1 MTDLHPPLTFDPTR
15 AEGADMTHQPQP
27 DHLLNHIDGVW
38 TASAS
43 GDTRDNRNPAN
54 IDDVIGAFTE
64 SITADVTAAVDAAEA
79 AQPAWDAIGPIERA
93 KVLTRA
99 ARLIEERIDL
109 FAAAITR
116 EQGKRLSE
124 ARGEV
129 TRSLAILEFTIGEA
143 RRING
148 VTTPAEEPRTVVMT
162 FRRPLG
168 VVGLITPW
176 NFPVAIPMW
185 KVAPALLAGC
195 GAVLK
200 PSPLTPWTSALLV
213 QAFADAG
220 LPDGVL
226 NLIQGDREAGEA
238 IVNDPRVA
246 GISFTGSLPVGQAI
260 NRAGANRLMRTQLE
274 LGGKNALI
282 VLADADLDAATDAI
296 IHGAFGQSGQRCS
309 ATSRVIVDAAVHDEL
324 LSRLVPRVQAM
335 RVGAGDQ
342 EWADIGPVVNEER
355 QVACLTAIER
365 AVADGAE
372 VAVGGAAA
380 ELETPGYFVQPTVL
394 DQVAW
399 DSHLAQEEV
408 FGPVLSVITCEGY
421 DDAMR
426 ISNSVK
432 YGMSGTIFT
441 QDPARIF
448 QALQDFQAGM
458 LHVNRPGVGAY
469 SHLPHM
475 GAKASQLGAPE
486 CSPDVWN
493 FYTDLRSACIR
504 Y

>member
-1 MTDLHPPLTFDPTR
+1 M
-15 AEGADMTHQPQP
+15 AEPRP
-27 DHLLNHIDGVW
+27 EHLLNHIDGAWVPSS
-38 TASAS
+38 TGAVRA
-43 GDTRDNRNPAN
+43 DLNPADT
-54 IDDVIGAFTE
+54 DDVIGEFAE
-64 SITADVTAAVDAAEA
+64 SGAKDAAAAVDAAAA
-79 AQPAWDAIGPIERA
+79 AQGAWDALGPIERA
-93 KVLTRA
+93 TFLTAA
-99 ARLIEERIDL
+99 ARLIEERQEV

-129 TRSLAILEFTIGEA
+129 TRSLAILDFTIGEA

-148 VTTPAEEPRTVVMT
+148 VTTPAEEPRTLAMT

-185 KVAPALLAGC
+185 KAAPALVAGC
-195 GAVLK
+195 TAVLK

-213 QAFADAG
+213 EAFADAG
-220 LPDGVL
+220 LPPGVL
-226 NLIQGDREAGEA
+226 NLLQGDREPGEA
-238 IVNDPRVA
+238 LVSDPRVA
-246 GISFTGSLPVGQAI
+246 GISFTGSLPVGRAI
-260 NRAGANRLMRTQLE
+260 NKAGAGRLMRTQLE

-282 VLADADLDAATDAI
+282 VLADADLDAAVDAI
-296 IHGAFGQSGQRCS
+296 VHGAFGQSGQRCS
-309 ATSRVIVDAAVHDEL
+309 ATSRVIVDRPVRDQL
-324 LSRLVPRVQAM
+324 LDRLVPRVRAM
-335 RVGAGDQ
+335 RIGRGDQ
-342 EWADIGPVVNEER
+342 DGADIGPVVNEER
-355 QVACLTAIER
+355 MRACLDAVDSAVAAGATVAC
-365 AVADGAE
+365 G
-372 VAVGGAAA
+372 GGAADPG
-380 ELETPGYFVQPTVL
+380 TPGYFVNPTVL
-394 DQVAW
+394 TDVAW
-399 DSHLAQEEV
+399 DSEIAQEEV
-408 FGPVLSVITCEGY
+408 FGPVLSVIDCDGY
-421 DDAMR
+421 EDAMR

-441 QDPARIF
+441 RNPSLMF

-486 CSPDVWN
+486 CSPDVWD

>member
-1 MTDLHPPLTFDPTR
+1 M
-15 AEGADMTHQPQP
+15 AQPSP
-27 DHLLNHIDGVW
+27 DHLLNHIDGRWVP
-38 TASAS
+38 SSS
-43 GDTRDNRNPAN
+43 GAVRANLNPAN
-54 IDDVIGAFTE
+54 TDDVIGRFTE
-64 SITADVTAAVDAAEA
+64 SDAKDATAAVDAAAA
-79 AQPAWDAIGPIERA
+79 AQREWDAIGPIERA
-93 KVLTRA
+93 KVLTA
-99 ARLIEERIDL
+99 AGRLIEERRDE
-109 FAAAITR
+109 FAEAITR

-124 ARGEV
+124 GKGEV
-129 TRSLAILEFTIGEA
+129 SRSLAILDFTIGEA

-148 VTTPAEEPRTVVMT
+148 VTTPAEEPRTVAMT

-185 KVAPALLAGC
+185 KVAPALVAGC
-195 GAVLK
+195 TAVLK

-220 LPDGVL
+220 LPSGVL
-226 NLIQGDREAGEA
+226 NLVQGDRDPGEA
-238 IVNDPRVA
+238 LVADVRVA

-260 NRAGANRLMRTQLE
+260 NKAGAGRLMRTQLE

-282 VLADADLDAATDAI
+282 VLADADLDAAVDAI
-296 IHGAFGQSGQRCS
+296 VHGAFGQSGQRCS
-309 ATSRVIVDAAVHDEL
+309 ATSRVIVDRSVREAL
-324 LSRLVPRVQAM
+324 LERLVPRVKAM
-335 RVGAGDQ
+335 RVGRGDQ
-342 EWADIGPVVNEER
+342 DWADIGPVVNDER
-355 QVACLTAIER
+355 LRACLDAVDTAIAAGATVAC
-365 AVADGAE
+365 
-372 VAVGGAAA
+372 GGRPATVD
-380 ELETPGYFVQPTVL
+380 TPGYFVEPTIL
-394 DQVAW
+394 TDVAW
-399 DSHLAQEEV
+399 DSEIAQEEV
-408 FGPVLSVITCEGY
+408 FGPVLSVIDCDGY

-441 QDPARIF
+441 QSPSLMF

-486 CSPDVWN
+486 CSPDVWD

>member
-1 MTDLHPPLTFDPTR
+1 M
-15 AEGADMTHQPQP
+15 AEPRP
-27 DHLLNHIDGVW
+27 DHLLNHIDGRWVPSS
-38 TASAS
+38 TGAVRA
-43 GDTRDNRNPAN
+43 NLNPAN
-54 IDDVIGAFTE
+54 TGDVIGRFAE
-64 SITADVTAAVDAAEA
+64 SGAEDATAAVDAAA
-79 AQPAWDAIGPIERA
+79 AAHGAWDALGPIERA
-93 KVLTRA
+93 KILTAA
-99 ARLIEERIDL
+99 ARLIEQRHDL
-109 FAAAITR
+109 FAEAITR

-124 ARGEV
+124 GRGEV
-129 TRSLAILEFTIGEA
+129 SRSLAILEFTIGEA

-148 VTTPAEEPRTVVMT
+148 VTTPAEEPRTLAMT

-185 KVAPALLAGC
+185 KVAPALVAGC
-195 GAVLK
+195 TAVLK
-200 PSPLTPWTSALLV
+200 PSPLTPWTSALLTE
-213 QAFADAG
+213 AFADAG
-220 LPDGVL
+220 LPPGVL
-226 NLIQGDREAGEA
+226 NLVQGDRQPGEA
-238 IVNDPRVA
+238 LVEDARVA

-260 NRAGANRLMRTQLE
+260 NKAGAGRLMRTQLE

-282 VLADADLDAATDAI
+282 ILADADLDAAVDAI
-296 IHGAFGQSGQRCS
+296 VHGAFGQSGQRCS
-309 ATSRVIVDAAVHDEL
+309 ATSRVIVDRSVREPL
-324 LSRLVPRVQAM
+324 LDRLVPRVRAM
-335 RVGAGDQ
+335 RIGRGDQ
-342 EWADIGPVVNEER
+342 DGADIGPVVNDER
-355 QVACLTAIER
+355 MRACLDAVETAVAAGASVACGGSA
-365 AVADGAE
+365 AVLD
-372 VAVGGAAA
+372 
-380 ELETPGYFVQPTVL
+380 TPGYFVEPTVL
-394 DQVAW
+394 TDVAW
-399 DSHLAQEEV
+399 DSEIAQEEV
-408 FGPVLSVITCEGY
+408 FGPVLSVIDCDGY

-441 QDPARIF
+441 QNPSLMF

-486 CSPDVWN
+486 CSPDVWD

>member
-1 MTDLHPPLTFDPTR
+1 M
-15 AEGADMTHQPQP
+15 AEPRP
-27 DHLLNHIDGVW
+27 DHLLNYIDGHWVPSS
-38 TASAS
+38 TGAVRA
-43 GDTRDNRNPAN
+43 NLNPAN
-54 IDDVIGAFTE
+54 TGDVIGEFAE
-64 SITADVTAAVDAAEA
+64 SGGKDATAAVDAAA
-79 AQPAWDAIGPIERA
+79 AAHGAWDALGPIERA
-93 KVLTRA
+93 KVLTAA
-99 ARLIEERIDL
+99 ARLIEQRHDQ
-109 FAAAITR
+109 FAEAITR

-124 ARGEV
+124 GQGEV
-129 TRSLAILEFTIGEA
+129 SRSLAILHFTAGEA

-148 VTTPAEEPRTVVMT
+148 ITTPAEEPRTIAMT

-185 KVAPALLAGC
+185 KVAPALVAGC
-195 GAVLK
+195 TAVLK

-213 QAFADAG
+213 EAFADAG
-220 LPDGVL
+220 LPPGVL
-226 NLIQGDREAGEA
+226 NLVQGDREPGEA
-238 IVNDPRVA
+238 LVGDARVA

-260 NRAGANRLMRTQLE
+260 NKAGAGRLMRTQLE

-282 VLADADLDAATDAI
+282 VLADADLDAAVDAI
-296 IHGAFGQSGQRCS
+296 VHGAFGQSGQRCS
-309 ATSRVIVDAAVHDEL
+309 ATSRVIVDRAIRESL
-324 LSRLVPRVQAM
+324 LERLVPRVRAM
-335 RVGAGDQ
+335 RIGRGDQ
-342 EWADIGPVVNEER
+342 DWADIGPVVNAER
-355 QVACLTAIER
+355 MQACLDAVETAVAAGATVACGGR
-365 AVADGAE
+365 A
-372 VAVGGAAA
+372 AV
-380 ELETPGYFVQPTVL
+380 LDTPGHFVEPTVL
-394 DQVAW
+394 TDVAW
-399 DSHLAQEEV
+399 DSEIAQEEV
-408 FGPVLSVITCEGY
+408 FGPVLSVIDCDGY

-441 QDPARIF
+441 QNPSLMF

-486 CSPDVWN
+486 CSPDVWD

>member
-1 MTDLHPPLTFDPTR
+1 MSLDFKVQ
-15 AEGADMTHQPQP
+15 A
-27 DHLLNHIDGVW
+27 DHLLNYVDGTW
-38 TASAS
+38 TPSS
-43 GDTRDNRNPAN
+43 GGQTRPNLNPA
-54 IDDVIGAFTE
+54 DTGDVIGEFGE
-64 SITADVTAAVDAAEA
+64 SVAADVTAAVDAAEA

-93 KVLTRA
+93 KVLTKA
-99 ARLIEERIDL
+99 ARLIEDRIED
-109 FAAAITR
+109 FAAAIAR
-116 EQGKRLSE
+116 EQGKRLGE

-129 TRSLAILEFTIGEA
+129 TRGLAILEFHVGEA
-143 RRING
+143 RRMNG
-148 VTTPAEEPRTVVMT
+148 ETTAAEEPRTVVLT
-162 FRRPLG
+162 FRRPIG

-176 NFPVAIPMW
+176 NFPLTIPIW
-185 KVAPALLAGC
+185 KVAPALLSGC
-195 GAVLK
+195 TAVLK
-200 PSPLTPWTSALLV
+200 PSPLTPLTAALLV
-213 QAFADAG
+213 QAFHDAG
-220 LPDGVL
+220 VPAGVL
-226 NLIQGDREAGEA
+226 NLVQGDREAGEA
-238 IVNDPRVA
+238 LVDDARVA

-260 NRAGANRLMRTQLE
+260 NRAGAGRLLRTQLE

-282 VLADADLDAATDAI
+282 VLADADLDAACDAI
-296 IHGAFGQSGQRCS
+296 VHGAYGQSGQRCS
-309 ATSRVIVDAAVHDEL
+309 ATSRIIVDHAVHDEL
-324 LSRLVPRVQAM
+324 MARLVPRVRAM
-335 RVGAGDQ
+335 KIGPGDQ
-342 EWADIGPVVNEER
+342 PDADIGPVVNDER
-355 QVACLTAIER
+355 HQACLRAIEQ

-372 VAVGGAAA
+372 LLAGGGAA
-380 ELETPGYFVQPTVL
+380 ELGTPGYFVQPTLL

-399 DSHLAQEEV
+399 DSELAQEEV
-408 FGPVLSVITCEGY
+408 FGPVLSVITCDGY

-441 QDPARIF
+441 QNPALMF

>member
-1 MTDLHPPLTFDPTR
+1 MTDVSIDANPVTATTGYR
-15 AEGADMTHQPQP
+15 VTHSPEP
-27 DHLLNHIDGVW
+27 DHLLNHIAGRW
-38 TASAS
+38 QPSAS
-43 GDTRDNRNPAN
+43 GDTRPNVNPADL
-54 IDDVIGAFTE
+54 DDVIGDFAE
-64 SITADVTAAVDAAEA
+64 SVTADVRAAVDAAEA
-79 AQPAWDAIGPIERA
+79 AQVGWDATGPIERA

-129 TRSLAILEFTIGEA
+129 TRSLAILDFTIGEA

-168 VVGLITPW
+168 IVGLITPW

-185 KVAPALLAGC
+185 KVAPALIAGC
-195 GAVLK
+195 GAILK

-213 QAFADAG
+213 QAFVDAG
-220 LPDGVL
+220 LPAGVL

-238 IVNDPRVA
+238 IVDDPRVA

-260 NRAGANRLMRTQLE
+260 NRAGATRLMRTQLE

-282 VLADADLDAATDAI
+282 VLDDADLDAAVDAI
-296 IHGAFGQSGQRCS
+296 VHGAFGQSGQRCS
-309 ATSRVIVDAAVHDEL
+309 ATSRVIVDARVHDQL
-324 LSRLVPRVQAM
+324 LERLVPRVQAM
-335 RVGAGDQ
+335 RIGRGDQ
-342 EWADIGPVVNEER
+342 EWSDIGPVVNEER
-355 QVACLTAIER
+355 QSACLTAITN
-365 AVADGAE
+365 AVAGGAE
-372 VAVGGAAA
+372 VLVGGVRAH
-380 ELETPGYFVQPTVL
+380 LDTRGYFVQPTVL

-399 DSHLAQEEV
+399 DSELAQEEV
-408 FGPVLSVITCEGY
+408 FGPVLSVITCNGY

-441 QDPARIF
+441 QDPGRIF
-448 QALQDFQAGM
+448 QALQEFQAGM

>member
-1 MTDLHPPLTFDPTR
+1 M
-15 AEGADMTHQPQP
+15 AEPRP
-27 DHLLNHIDGVW
+27 EHLLNHIDGAWVPSS
-38 TASAS
+38 TGAVRA
-43 GDTRDNRNPAN
+43 DLNPADT
-54 IDDVIGAFTE
+54 DDVIGEFAE
-64 SITADVTAAVDAAEA
+64 SSAKDATAAVDAAA
-79 AQPAWDAIGPIERA
+79 TAQSAWDALGPIERA
-93 KVLTRA
+93 THLTRA
-99 ARLIEERIDL
+99 ARLIEDRAEL
-109 FAAAITR
+109 FAQAITR
-116 EQGKRLSE
+116 EQGKRLPE

-129 TRSLAILEFTIGEA
+129 TRSLAILDFTIGEA

-148 VTTPAEEPRTVVMT
+148 VTTPAEEPRTLAMT

-185 KVAPALLAGC
+185 KVAPALVAGC
-195 GAVLK
+195 TAVLK

-213 QAFADAG
+213 QAFTDAG
-220 LPDGVL
+220 LPPGVL
-226 NLIQGDREAGEA
+226 NLLQGDRDPGEA
-238 IVNDPRVA
+238 LVADPRVA

-260 NRAGANRLMRTQLE
+260 NQAGAHRLLRTQLE

-282 VLADADLDAATDAI
+282 VLADADLDAAADAI
-296 IHGAFGQSGQRCS
+296 VHGAFGQSGQRCS
-309 ATSRVIVDAAVHDEL
+309 ATSRVIVDRAVRDRL
-324 LSRLVPRVQAM
+324 LERLVPRVRAM
-335 RVGAGDQ
+335 RIGPGDQ
-342 EWADIGPVVNEER
+342 DGADIGPVVNAER
-355 QVACLTAIER
+355 MQACLDAVDTAL
-365 AVADGAE
+365 AAGATL
-372 VAVGGAAA
+372 ACGGGTAA
-380 ELETPGYFVQPTVL
+380 LDTPGYFVNPTIL
-394 DQVAW
+394 TDVAR
-399 DSHLAQEEV
+399 DSHIAQEEV
-408 FGPVLSVITCEGY
+408 FGPVLSVIDCDGY

-441 QDPARIF
+441 QHPSHMF
-448 QALQDFQAGM
+448 QALHDFQAGM

-486 CSPDVWN
+486 CSPDVWD

>member
-1 MTDLHPPLTFDPTR
+1 MTDVRIDANPLTS
-15 AEGADMTHQPQP
+15 ASGYAVTHRPEP
-27 DHLLNHIDGVW
+27 EHLLNFIDGRWQPSV
-38 TASAS
+38 S
-43 GDTRDNRNPAN
+43 GDVRRNVNPADL
-54 IDDVIGAFTE
+54 DDVIGDFTE
-64 SITADVTAAVDAAEA
+64 SVTDDVTAAVDAAETA
-79 AQPAWDAIGPIERA
+79 RIEWDAIGPIERA

-99 ARLIEERIDL
+99 ARLIEERIDV

-129 TRSLAILEFTIGEA
+129 TRSLAILDFTIGEA

-185 KVAPALLAGC
+185 KVAPALIAGC

-220 LPDGVL
+220 LPTGVL

-246 GISFTGSLPVGQAI
+246 GISFTGSLPVGRAI

-282 VLADADLDAATDAI
+282 VLEDADLDAAVDAI
-296 IHGAFGQSGQRCS
+296 VHGAFGQSGQRCS
-309 ATSRVIVDAAVHDEL
+309 ATSRVIVDARVHDAL
-324 LSRLVPRVQAM
+324 LDRLVPRVQAM
-335 RVGAGDQ
+335 RIGRGDQ
-342 EWADIGPVVNEER
+342 DWSDIGPVVNEER
-355 QVACLTAIER
+355 LRACLTAIEK
-365 AVADGAE
+365 AVEDGAE
-372 VAVGGAAA
+372 VLVGGSAA
-380 ELETPGYFVQPTVL
+380 ELSTAGYFVQPTIL

-399 DSHLAQEEV
+399 DSELAQEEV
-408 FGPVLSVITCEGY
+408 FGPVLSVITCDGY

-426 ISNSVK
+426 ISNSVE

-441 QDPARIF
+441 QDPGRIF
-448 QALQDFQAGM
+448 QALQEFQAGM

>member
-1 MTDLHPPLTFDPTR
+1 VSLDFKVQ
-15 AEGADMTHQPQP
+15 A
-27 DHLLNHIDGVW
+27 DHLLNYVNGAW
-38 TASAS
+38 TPSS
-43 GDTRDNRNPAN
+43 GGQTRPNLNPA
-54 IDDVIGAFTE
+54 DTGDVIGEFGE
-64 SITADVTAAVDAAEA
+64 SVAADVTASVDAAEA
-79 AQPAWDAIGPIERA
+79 AQPDWDAIGPIERA
-93 KVLTRA
+93 KVLTKA
-99 ARLIEERIDL
+99 ARLIEDRIED

-116 EQGKRLSE
+116 EQGKRLGE

-129 TRSLAILEFTIGEA
+129 TRGLAILEFHIGEA
-143 RRING
+143 RRMNG
-148 VTTPAEEPRTVVMT
+148 ETTAAEEPRTVVLT
-162 FRRPLG
+162 FRRPIG

-176 NFPVAIPMW
+176 NFPLTIPIW
-185 KVAPALLAGC
+185 KVAPALVSGC
-195 GAVLK
+195 TAVLK
-200 PSPLTPWTSALLV
+200 PSPLTPLTAALLV
-213 QAFADAG
+213 EAFHDAG
-220 LPDGVL
+220 VPAGVL
-226 NLIQGDREAGEA
+226 NLVQGDREAGEA
-238 IVNDPRVA
+238 LVDDERVA

-260 NRAGANRLMRTQLE
+260 NRAGAGRLMRTQLE

-282 VLADADLDAATDAI
+282 VLADADLDAACDAI
-296 IHGAFGQSGQRCS
+296 IHGAYGQSGQRCS
-309 ATSRVIVDAAVHDEL
+309 ATSRVIVDRAVHDEL
-324 LSRLVPRVQAM
+324 LARLAPRVRAM
-335 RVGAGDQ
+335 KIGPGDQ
-342 EWADIGPVVNEER
+342 PDADIGPVVNDER
-355 QVACLTAIER
+355 HRACLQAIEQ

-372 VAVGGAAA
+372 LLAGGGAA
-380 ELETPGYFVQPTVL
+380 ELDTPGYFVKPTLL
-394 DQVAW
+394 DNVAW
-399 DSHLAQEEV
+399 DSELAQEEV
-408 FGPVLSVITCEGY
+408 FGPVLSVITCDGY

-441 QDPARIF
+441 QNPALMF

>member
-1 MTDLHPPLTFDPTR
+1 MS
-15 AEGADMTHQPQP
+15 QPIP
-27 DHLLNHIDGVW
+27 DHLLNHIGGRW
-38 TASAS
+38 LPSRTAT
-43 GDTRDNRNPAN
+43 TRPNLNPA
-54 IDDVIGAFTE
+54 DLSDVIGEFTE
-64 SITADVTAAVDAAEA
+64 SDTKDVTAAVDAAAA
-79 AQPAWDAIGPIERA
+79 AQQEWDAAGPIDRA
-93 KVLTRA
+93 KVLSAA
-99 ARLIEERIDL
+99 ARLIGERSET
-109 FAAAITR
+109 FAEAITR

-124 ARGEV
+124 GRGEV
-129 TRSLAILEFTIGEA
+129 ARSLAILDFTIGEA

-148 VTTPAEEPRTVVMT
+148 VTTPAEEPRTLAMT

-168 VVGLITPW
+168 IVGLITPW

-195 GAVLK
+195 TAVLK

-220 LPDGVL
+220 LPAGVL
-226 NLIQGDREAGEA
+226 NLVQGDRDPGEA
-238 IVNDPRVA
+238 LVCDPRVA

-260 NRAGANRLMRTQLE
+260 NRAGASRLMRTQLE

-282 VLADADLDAATDAI
+282 VLADADLDAAADAV

-309 ATSRVIVDAAVHDEL
+309 ATSRVIVDGSVHDEL
-324 LSRLVPRVQAM
+324 LRRLVPRVRAM
-335 RVGAGDQ
+335 RIGRGDQ
-342 EWADIGPVVNEER
+342 DWADIGPVVNEER
-355 QVACLTAIER
+355 LRACLSAVRTAVE
-365 AVADGAE
+365 AGATL
-372 VAVGGAAA
+372 ACGGGEAT
-380 ELETPGYFVQPTVL
+380 LDTPGYFMEPTVL
-394 DQVAW
+394 TNVAW
-399 DSHLAQEEV
+399 DSEIAQEEV
-408 FGPVLSVITCEGY
+408 FGPVLSVIACDGY
-421 DDAMR
+421 EDAMR

-441 QDPARIF
+441 QNPSRMF

-486 CSPDVWN
+486 CSLDVWN

>member
-1 MTDLHPPLTFDPTR
+1 MSNPHP
-15 AEGADMTHQPQP
+15 E
-27 DHLLNHIDGVW
+27 HLLNHIAGRWSPSITGQV
-38 TASAS
+38 
-43 GDTRDNRNPAN
+43 RPNLNPA
-54 IDDVIGAFTE
+54 DTSDVIGEFTE
-64 SITADVTAAVDAAEA
+64 SGAGDATAAVTAAAT
-79 AQPAWDAIGPIERA
+79 AQRDWDAVGPIERA
-93 KVLTRA
+93 KLLKA
-99 ARLIEERIDL
+99 AAALITERSEL
-109 FAAAITR
+109 FAEAITR

-124 ARGEV
+124 GRGEV
-129 TRSLAILEFTIGEA
+129 ARSLTILDFTIGEA

-148 VTTPAEEPRTVVMT
+148 VTTPAEEPRTLAMT

-185 KVAPALLAGC
+185 KVAPALIAGC
-195 GAVLK
+195 TAVLK

-213 QAFADAG
+213 QAFVDAG
-220 LPDGVL
+220 LPAGVL
-226 NLIQGDREAGEA
+226 NLVQGDRDPGEA
-238 IVNDPRVA
+238 LVSDPRVA

-260 NRAGANRLMRTQLE
+260 NRAGAGRLMRAQLE

-282 VLADADLDAATDAI
+282 VLADADLDAAADAV

-309 ATSRVIVDAAVHDEL
+309 ATSRVIVDRAVRDAL
-324 LSRLVPRVQAM
+324 LERLVPRVSAM
-335 RVGAGDQ
+335 RIGRGDQ
-342 EWADIGPVVNEER
+342 DWADIGPVVNEER
-355 QVACLTAIER
+355 LQACLTAVR
-365 AVADGAE
+365 TAVEAGATL
-372 VAVGGAAA
+372 ACGGKEAA
-380 ELETPGYFVQPTVL
+380 LDTPGYFMEPTVL
-394 DQVAW
+394 TDVAW
-399 DSHLAQEEV
+399 DSEIAQEEV
-408 FGPVLSVITCEGY
+408 FGPVLSVIECDGY
-421 DDAMR
+421 EDAMR

-432 YGMSGTIFT
+432 YGMSGTVFT
-441 QDPARIF
+441 QNPSLMF

-486 CSPDVWN
+486 CSPDVWD

>member
-1 MTDLHPPLTFDPTR
+1 MV
-15 AEGADMTHQPQP
+15 QPSP
-27 DHLLNHIDGVW
+27 HHLLNHIDGRWLPSPAGSVR
-38 TASAS
+38 A
-43 GDTRDNRNPAN
+43 NVNPAN
-54 IDDVIGAFTE
+54 TGDVIADFTE
-64 SITADVTAAVDAAEA
+64 SGAKDADAAVEAADAAR
-79 AQPAWDAIGPIERA
+79 PAWDALGPIERA
-93 KVLTRA
+93 TFLTKAAGLIAERRA
-99 ARLIEERIDL
+99 EFTE
-109 FAAAITR
+109 AITR
-116 EQGKRLSE
+116 EQGKRLAE
-124 ARGEV
+124 ASGEV
-129 TRSLAILEFTIGEA
+129 TRSLAILDFTIGEA

-148 VTTPAEEPRTVVMT
+148 VTTPAEEPRTWAMT

-176 NFPVAIPMW
+176 NFPLAIPVW
-185 KVAPALLAGC
+185 KVAPALVAGC
-195 GAVLK
+195 TAVLK
-200 PSPLTPWTSALLV
+200 PSPLTPWTSALLM

-220 LPDGVL
+220 LPPGVL
-226 NLIQGDREAGEA
+226 NLVQGDRAPGEA
-238 IVNDPRVA
+238 LVAEPRVA

-260 NRAGANRLMRTQLE
+260 NRAGADRLMRTQLE

-309 ATSRVIVDAAVHDEL
+309 ATSRVIVDRSVRGPL
-324 LSRLVPRVQAM
+324 LERLVPRVDAM

-342 EWADIGPVVNEER
+342 DWADIGPVVDAAR
-355 QVACLTAIER
+355 LRACVTAIDT
-365 AVADGAE
+365 AVASGARIACGGAE
-372 VAVGGAAA
+372 AV
-380 ELETPGYFVQPTVL
+380 LETPGHFVRPTVL
-394 DQVAW
+394 TDVAW
-399 DSHLAQEEV
+399 DSEIAQEEV
-408 FGPVLSVITCEGY
+408 FGPVLSVIDCDGY

-441 QDPARIF
+441 RDPSLMF

-486 CSPDVWN
+486 CSPDVWD
-493 FYTDLRSACIR
+493 FYTDLRSACIT